1 MKGIWII
8 CVLSDMKNVIL
19 TGFMG
24 TGKSSVGKELALR
37 LNYRYID
44 LDSLIVAEAGIS
56 INEIFAKSGEDVF
69 RSLESKILVSLK
81 GEERI
86 VLSTGGGAVIADEN
100 RHVLHTLGAVINLSA
115 SAEERGRRRYL
126 ELMAKG
132 EAVTLE
138 ETIADAVKRDQQDE
152 NREHAPL
159 CRAIDAIEIDSTGLT
174 IEDVLTTMERIV
186 RERLKV

>member
-1 MKGIWII
+1 
-8 CVLSDMKNVIL
+8 MKNIIL

-44 LDSLIVAEAGIS
+44 LDALIVAEAGIS
-56 INEIFAKSGEDVF
+56 INEIFVRSGEAVF

-81 GEERI
+81 GEEGI

-115 SAEERGRRRYL
+115 SAEEILHRLQHEHDRPLLNDDKSLDRIRELISRREPFYADADFRIETSGRFIAQIVDEILLLLKRCETR
-126 ELMAKG
+126 G
-132 EAVTLE
+132 EA
-138 ETIADAVKRDQQDE
+138 
-152 NREHAPL
+152 
-159 CRAIDAIEIDSTGLT
+159 
-174 IEDVLTTMERIV
+174 
-186 RERLKV
+186 